1 MNDTRRRSLAAGAAL
16 LVAALASHASAGDLP
31 SRSGGPGTL
40 GTEVPF
46 DSREAEQYYQV
57 YLPTDTPAARRIR
70 DGLQRL
76 HAVHEGAMAL
86 AAGGLRSEDPRVR
99 QLADTL
105 RDDHA
110 RLDWALRRYFETSRF
125 DRTGPAFQS
134 ARQAAI
140 TAARAVQE
148 AQGPD
153 LDAAFLARTAEL
165 LDRAA
170 EDVDGLVPQARE
182 ARRQVLTSHLERER
196 KLLRAHV
203 AATRAAERAAADA
216 GWEERRAR

>member
-1 MNDTRRRSLAAGAAL
+1 MNDTMRRSLAVGTAVL
-16 LVAALASHASAGDLP
+16 ALALAAPAFAGGVR

-57 YLPTDTPAARRIR
+57 YLPTDTPEALRIR
-70 DGLQRL
+70 DGIQRL
-76 HAVHEGAMAL
+76 HAVHEGAIAL
-86 AAGGLRSEDPRVR
+86 ADAGARSADPRVR
-99 QLADTL
+99 ELARTV

-110 RLDWALRRYFETSRF
+110 RLDWTLRRYFETSRF
-125 DRTGPAFQS
+125 ERTGPAFQT
-134 ARQAAI
+134 ARQEALA
-140 TAARAVQE
+140 AAREVQE

-170 EDVDGLVPQARE
+170 ADVDALVPQARE

-196 KLLRAHV
+196 KRLRAHV
-203 AATRAAERAAADA
+203 AAARARTAPAADDA
-216 GWEERRAR
+216 G